1 MTVELTKNE
10 AMWIIDK
17 AAKTCAKGE
26 AVISKFTDE
35 QLEKD
40 KITRGAVK
48 DARRIIEAI
57 AKLGLKISNALE
69 KELDEN

>member
-17 AAKTCAKGE
+17 AAKTCARGE
-26 AVISKFTDE
+26 LVISGFTDE

-40 KITRGAVK
+40 KDTKDAVK
-48 DARRIIEAI
+48 AAREILEAV
-57 AKLGLKISNALE
+57 ARLGLKITNALE
-69 KELDEN
+69 KELDK